1 MRHYARNIGDLA
13 AATRGLDLLHR
24 GAYDALLDAYYL
36 NERPLPADAREC
48 YLLADA
54 RSPAERRAVDACLA
68 RFFVLQADGYHQ
80 KRCDAELARWAAK
93 SAGASS
99 AVNLRWER
107 ERQAKAEIEQ
117 QKDNERSADVIRTY
131 NERSTS
137 VVPPTNHEPRTT
149 KPTPRPPAV
158 GSPPLPAKAKASAG
172 TRLPA
177 EWELPAEWGEWAR
190 HERPEW
196 DDAQIVRTS
205 LKFRDYW
212 HGLAGARSRKADWLA
227 TWRNWVRSENSSPQ
241 SKTDA
246 RETRRS
252 ASVADI
258 LGAVNH
264 DPKAADHDS
273 CDPRDITG
281 EAVRVA

>member
-93 SAGASS
+93 SAGAAS

-107 ERQAKAEIEQ
+107 ERQAKASREQ
-117 QKDNERSADVIRTY
+117 QEYETRHTNAIRTY
-131 NERSTS
+131 NERNTN
-137 VVPPTNHEPRTT
+137 VIPPTNHEPQTTTTPIQRTVVEAAA
-149 KPTPRPPAV
+149 KPPTTRRK
-158 GSPPLPAKAKASAG
+158 S
-172 TRLPA
+172 RLPDG
-177 EWELPAEWGEWAR
+177 WDLPKAWGEWAQA
-190 HERPEW
+190 ERGWPAGE
-196 DDAQIVRTS
+196 VRRVAA
-205 LKFRDYW
+205 LFADHWRGK
-212 HGLAGARSRKADWLA
+212 GEARADWQA
-227 TWRNWVRSENSSPQ
+227 TWRNWVR
-241 SKTDA
+241 
-246 RETRRS
+246 RETTRAGPRS
-252 ASVADI
+252 DAKTESRNAFAASI
-258 LGAVNH
+258 LGDVGH
-264 DPKAADHDS
+264 DQQTADHS
-273 CDPRDITG
+273 DPRDISG

>member
-48 YLLADA
+48 YRLADA

-68 RFFVLQADGYHQ
+68 RFFVLHADGYHQ

-93 SAGASS
+93 SACASS

-131 NERSTS
+131 NERNTN
-137 VVPPTNHEPRTT
+137 VIPPTNHEPRTT
-149 KPTPRPPAV
+149 SSLPSVGKKKPPTVAAA
-158 GSPPLPAKAKASAG
+158 PLPDW
-172 TRLPA
+172 LPA
-177 EWELPAEWGEWAR
+177 DLWAR
-190 HERPEW
+190 FLEARVAMKARATPHGQALLLAELGKLR
-196 DDAQIVRTS
+196 AQGHDPTGVLEQSISRSWRGLFPVR
-205 LKFRDYW
+205 DP
-212 HGLAGARSRKADWLA
+212 
-227 TWRNWVRSENSSPQ
+227 PQ
-241 SKTDA
+241 SSAATTKHG
-246 RETRRS
+246 RRDQ
-252 ASVADI
+252 VA
-258 LGAVNH
+258 
-264 DPKAADHDS
+264 
-273 CDPRDITG
+273 G
-281 EAVRVA
+281 EIWGDEHHVKPDDRAIDGTAERVA